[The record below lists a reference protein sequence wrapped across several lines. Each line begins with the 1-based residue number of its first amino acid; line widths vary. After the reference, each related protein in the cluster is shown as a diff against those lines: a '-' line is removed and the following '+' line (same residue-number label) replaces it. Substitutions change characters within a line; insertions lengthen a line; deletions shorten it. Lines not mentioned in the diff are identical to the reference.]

1 MIFLAL
7 LDTEEE
13 QDKFEALFHRYK
25 GMMFSTVNDIIKDK
39 HLSEDIVQE
48 ALIKIANNI
57 DKVDDDISSNLAKS
71 FILTITKHTALDY
84 YRKNAKRREVECSM
98 EEYEENIFCDFNEM
112 HVSKLDTENKI
123 IFVIKSMKDSY
134 RDIFMLKYVHGLENE
149 EIAKVFGITEE
160 TVRKRISRGKK
171 MLEEKLEGMG
181 K

>member
-1 MIFLAL
+1 MIFLGL

-98 EEYEENIFCDFNEM
+98 EEYEENIFSN
-112 HVSKLDTENKI
+112 S
-123 IFVIKSMKDSY
+123 
-134 RDIFMLKYVHGLENE
+134 G
-149 EIAKVFGITEE
+149 AVF
-160 TVRKRISRGKK
+160 
-171 MLEEKLEGMG
+171 
-181 K
+181 